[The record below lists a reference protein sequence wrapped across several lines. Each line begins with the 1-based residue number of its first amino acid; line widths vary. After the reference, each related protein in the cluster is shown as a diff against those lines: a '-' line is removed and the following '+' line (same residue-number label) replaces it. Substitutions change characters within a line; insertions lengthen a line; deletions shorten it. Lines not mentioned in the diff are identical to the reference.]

1 MTKIQDILFFRL
13 FKPFGLPITK
23 ILFVLGLIIIAT
35 FIFFKYILPLMDKK
49 KRDNTSNANVRD
61 VMVDVRFFSV
71 NWCPACVKAKPEFS
85 KFVDKYD
92 KQKLNGFKI
101 NCINVDCTNDKD
113 PMIID
118 TMSKYNIKHFPT
130 IKIVKEKETIDYEGK
145 VTMNNLE
152 QFINSL

>member
-1 MTKIQDILFFRL
+1 
-13 FKPFGLPITK
+13 
-23 ILFVLGLIIIAT
+23 
-35 FIFFKYILPLMDKK
+35 MDKK

>member
-13 FKPFGLPITK
+13 VKPYGRVITMVF
-23 ILFVLGLIIIAT
+23 LALMLIIIVT
-35 FIFFKYILPLMDKK
+35 FVFSKYVIPLMDKK
-49 KRDNTSNANVRD
+49 LRDNTSNANLRD
-61 VMVDVRFFSV
+61 VIVDVRFFSV
-71 NWCPACVKAKPEFS
+71 NWCPSCVKAKPEWK

-118 TMSKYNIKHFPT
+118 TMSTYNIVHFPT

-145 VTMNNLE
+145 VTLLNLE

>member
-1 MTKIQDILFFRL
+1 MTKIQDILFF
-13 FKPFGLPITK
+13 KSKQYGQVITK
-23 ILFVLGLIIIAT
+23 VLLAVFLMVIVTFV
-35 FIFFKYILPLMDKK
+35 FSKYVIPLMDKK
-49 KRDNTSNANVRD
+49 MRDNTSNANLRD

-71 NWCPACVKAKPEFS
+71 NWCPSCINATPEWG

-118 TMSKYNIKHFPT
+118 TMSTYNIKHFPT

-145 VTMNNLE
+145 VTLSNLE